1 MTQNWRQY
9 DVDLIQKQISIRKE
23 LPGDFGKHE
32 YFPMIKSV
40 REKSMVQKKNK
51 YFRNYAIEAGY
62 LLNRDLEL
70 FSELIVLSEGK
81 KRNTRLF
88 VYGEGLVEL
97 VTTMEFRALQQ
108 VFTVIPLW
116 PTLPVPNPPGP
127 NPPGPNPPGPNPPV
141 PDPGDYNLIPSDIEG
156 KCRPTLI
163 VRPDLPCQNENYRGE
178 EDYLIEDIVERRKR
192 AAFEHIRPVLYW
204 LPLQYWDE
212 PHNPASKRVIIDAFN
227 LERCFEERL
236 NKAIF
241 HAENCLYK
249 HDGYMNYNIIVQVKQ
264 ETVDSGFL
272 KHLSYRRFKT
282 RISIMDKKWKR
293 VFGVSL
299 TEQIV

>member
-1 MTQNWRQY
+1 MQKWRPY
-9 DVDLIQKQISIRKE
+9 DVDLILKQISIRKE
-23 LPGDFGKHE
+23 LPIGNGKHE
-32 YFPMIKSV
+32 YIPMIRSV
-40 REKSMVQKKNK
+40 REKSMIQKTNR
-51 YFRNYAIEAGY
+51 YFRNYAIEAAY
-62 LLNRDLEL
+62 LLGDDNEL
-70 FSELIVLSEGK
+70 FTELIVLSKGRK
-81 KRNTRLF
+81 NNTRLF
-88 VYGEGLVEL
+88 LYGDGLEEL
-97 VTTMEFRALQQ
+97 ITTMKFRALQQ

-116 PTLPVPNPPGP
+116 PTPNPPV
-127 NPPGPNPPGPNPPV
+127 PNPPGPNPPV

-178 EDYLIEDIVERRKR
+178 EDYLIEDLIERRKR

-236 NKAIF
+236 NKAIL
-241 HAENCLYK
+241 HAENCLNK
-249 HDGYMNYNIIVQVKQ
+249 HDGEMNFNIIVQFKQ
-264 ETVDSGFL
+264 ETIDSGFL
-272 KHLSYRRFKT
+272 KHESYIRFKR
-282 RISIMDKKWKR
+282 RISTLDKKWKR
-293 VFGVSL
+293 VFGVGL

>member
-1 MTQNWRQY
+1 MQKWRPY
-9 DVDLIQKQISIRKE
+9 DVDLILKQISIRKE
-23 LPGDFGKHE
+23 LPIGNGKHE
-32 YFPMIKSV
+32 YIPMIRSV
-40 REKSMVQKKNK
+40 REKSMIQKTNR
-51 YFRNYAIEAGY
+51 YFRNYAIEAAY
-62 LLNRDLEL
+62 LLGDDNEL
-70 FSELIVLSEGK
+70 FTELIVLSKGRK
-81 KRNTRLF
+81 NNTRLF
-88 VYGEGLVEL
+88 LYGDGLEEL
-97 VTTMEFRALQQ
+97 ITTMKFRALQQ

-116 PTLPVPNPPGP
+116 PTPNPPV
-127 NPPGPNPPGPNPPV
+127 PNPPGPNPPV

-178 EDYLIEDIVERRKR
+178 EDYLIEDLIERRKR

-236 NKAIF
+236 NKAIL
-241 HAENCLYK
+241 HAENCLNK
-249 HDGYMNYNIIVQVKQ
+249 HDGEMNFNIIVQLKQ
-264 ETVDSGFL
+264 ETIDSGFL
-272 KHLSYRRFKT
+272 KHESYIRFKR
-282 RISIMDKKWKR
+282 RISTLDKKWKR
-293 VFGVSL
+293 VFGVGL

>member
-1 MTQNWRQY
+1 MVQKWRKY
-9 DVDLIQKQISIRKE
+9 DMDLIRKQIDIRNE
-23 LPGDFGKHE
+23 LPGEFGKHE
-32 YFPMIKSV
+32 FIPMIESI
-40 REKSMVQKKNK
+40 REKSMIQKTNK

-62 LLNRDLEL
+62 LLGGDIEL
-70 FSELIVLSEGK
+70 FSELIVLSKGK
-81 KRNTRLF
+81 KKNTRLF
-88 VYGEGLVEL
+88 IYGKGLVEL

-127 NPPGPNPPGPNPPV
+127 VPPGPKPI
-141 PDPGDYNLIPSDIEG
+141 PDPSDYNLIPSDIEG

-163 VRPDLPCQNENYRGE
+163 VRPDLPCQNENYGGE
-178 EDYLIEDIVERRKR
+178 EDNLIESIVERRNR

-212 PHNPASKRVIIDAFN
+212 PHNPVSKRVIIDAFN
-227 LERCFEERL
+227 LEGCFEERL
-236 NKAIF
+236 NEAAL
-241 HAENCLYK
+241 HAEQCLYK
-249 HDGYMNYNIIVQVKQ
+249 HDGEMNFNIIVQIKQ

-272 KHLSYRRFKT
+272 KHSSYKRFKR
-282 RISIMDKKWKR
+282 RIANLNEEWKR

>member
-1 MTQNWRQY
+1 M
-9 DVDLIQKQISIRKE
+9 DLIRKQIDIRNE
-23 LPGDFGKHE
+23 LPGKFGKHE
-32 YFPMIKSV
+32 FIPMIKSI
-40 REKSMVQKKNK
+40 REKSMIQKNNK
-51 YFRNYAIEAGY
+51 YFRNYATEAAY
-62 LLNRDLEL
+62 LLGDDNEL
-70 FSELIVLSEGK
+70 FTELIVLSEGRK
-81 KRNTRLF
+81 NNTRLF
-88 VYGEGLVEL
+88 LYGDGLEEL

-116 PTLPVPNPPGP
+116 PTPNPPVPNPPGP
-127 NPPGPNPPGPNPPV
+127 NPPI

-178 EDYLIEDIVERRKR
+178 EDYLIESIVERRNR

-236 NKAIF
+236 NKAIL

-249 HDGYMNYNIIVQVKQ
+249 HDGEMNFNVIVQLKQ
-264 ETVDSGFL
+264 ETIDSGFL
-272 KHLSYRRFKT
+272 RHDSYIRFKR
-282 RISIMDKKWKR
+282 RISTLDKKWKR

>member
-1 MTQNWRQY
+1 MQKWRPY
-9 DVDLIQKQISIRKE
+9 DVDLILKQISIRKE
-23 LPGDFGKHE
+23 LPIGNGKHE
-32 YFPMIKSV
+32 YIPMIRSV
-40 REKSMVQKKNK
+40 REKSMIQKTNR
-51 YFRNYAIEAGY
+51 YFRNYAIEAAY
-62 LLNRDLEL
+62 LLGDDNEL
-70 FSELIVLSEGK
+70 FTELIVLSEGRK
-81 KRNTRLF
+81 NNTRLF
-88 VYGEGLVEL
+88 LYGDGLEEL
-97 VTTMEFRALQQ
+97 VTTMKFRALQQ

-116 PTLPVPNPPGP
+116 PTPNPPV
-127 NPPGPNPPGPNPPV
+127 PNPPGPNPPV

-178 EDYLIEDIVERRKR
+178 EDYLIEDLIERRKR

-236 NKAIF
+236 NKAIL
-241 HAENCLYK
+241 HAENCLNK
-249 HDGYMNYNIIVQVKQ
+249 HDGEMNFNIIVQLKQ
-264 ETVDSGFL
+264 ETIDSGFL
-272 KHLSYRRFKT
+272 KHESYIRFKR
-282 RISIMDKKWKR
+282 RISTLDKKWKR
-293 VFGVSL
+293 VFGVGL

>member
-1 MTQNWRQY
+1 M
-9 DVDLIQKQISIRKE
+9 IQKN
-23 LPGDFGKHE
+23 
-32 YFPMIKSV
+32 
-40 REKSMVQKKNK
+40 NK
-51 YFRNYAIEAGY
+51 YFRNYAIEAAY
-62 LLNRDLEL
+62 LLGDDNEL
-70 FSELIVLSEGK
+70 FTELIVLSEGRK
-81 KRNTRLF
+81 NNTRLF
-88 VYGEGLVEL
+88 LYGDGLEEL

-116 PTLPVPNPPGP
+116 PTPNPPVPNPPGP
-127 NPPGPNPPGPNPPV
+127 NPPI

-236 NKAIF
+236 NKAIL
-241 HAENCLYK
+241 HAENCLNK
-249 HDGYMNYNIIVQVKQ
+249 HDGEMNFNIIVQLKQ

-272 KHLSYRRFKT
+272 KHDSYRRFKR
-282 RISIMDKKWKR
+282 RISTLDKKWKR
-293 VFGVSL
+293 VSGVRL